1 MRIFITG
8 GTGYVGSHLVRRL
21 ASGGHDLVCLA
32 CQDEGSDLARHG
44 ARLAVGDVTDH
55 AAVARAMRGCDRVI
69 HLASLHSFW
78 ERDPRRWADVNVT
91 GTRVVMEAALEEGVR
106 RVVHVST
113 ALVYGHPPDDLFTE
127 ESEPGPELFSEFA
140 RTRRDGDR
148 VVWAMQRE
156 LGLPVVV
163 LQPGIV
169 LGPGHP
175 DDAVAALVTALAE
188 RGLKAAPFA
197 DVPLT
202 VVHVRDVAEAI
213 VRALDAPGIVGQAYL
228 LGTGVARLGDLA
240 GGAQA
245 PRVPDAIAMATA
257 HVLTGLA
264 ALTGRPPRW
273 GLSTDQARTLREGLR
288 FDGSKAE
295 RELGLSYTP
304 IADAVRETTARM

>member
-8 GTGYVGSHLVRRL
+8 GTGYIGSHLVRRL
-21 ASGGHDLVCLA
+21 ASGGHELVCLVA
-32 CQDEGSDLARHG
+32 EGAHDLAAHG
-44 ARLAVGDVTDH
+44 ARLVVGEVTDH
-55 AAVARAMRGCDRVI
+55 AAVAQAMRGCDRVI

-91 GTRVVMEAALEEGVR
+91 GTRVVMEAALEERVR

-127 ESEPGPELFSEFA
+127 ESEPGPELYSEFA

-175 DDAVAALVTALAE
+175 DDAVGALVTALAE
-188 RGLKAAPFA
+188 HDLPAAPFA

-213 VRALDAPGIVGQAYL
+213 VRALDAPGVVGQAYL

-240 GGAQA
+240 GAA
-245 PRVPDAIAMATA
+245 APPRVPDALAMATA

-273 GLSTDQARTLREGLR
+273 GLSSDHARTLREGLR

-304 IADAVRETTARM
+304 IADAVREAATRL

>member
-8 GTGYVGSHLVRRL
+8 GTGYIGSHVVRRL
-21 ASGGHDLVCLA
+21 AGSGHELVCLVPGA
-32 CQDEGSDLARHG
+32 GSERDAHG
-44 ARLAVGDVTDH
+44 ARLVGGDVTDH
-55 AAVARAMRGCDRVI
+55 ASVARAMRGCDRVI

-91 GTRVVMEAALEEGVR
+91 GTRVVMEVALEERVR

-169 LGPGHP
+169 LGPGQP
-175 DDAVAALVTALAE
+175 DDAVGALVTALAE
-188 RGLKAAPFA
+188 HDLPAAPFA

-213 VRALDAPGIVGQAYL
+213 VRALDATGVVGQAYL

-240 GGAQA
+240 GAAA
-245 PRVPDAIAMATA
+245 PRVPDALAMATA

-273 GLSTDQARTLREGLR
+273 GLSTDHARTLREGLR

-295 RELGLSYTP
+295 RELGFSYTP
-304 IADAVRETTARM
+304 IADAVRETAVRT

>member
-8 GTGYVGSHLVRRL
+8 GTGYIGAHLVRRL
-21 ASGGHDLVCLA
+21 AGSGHELVCLVA
-32 CQDEGSDLARHG
+32 DAQDGAGLEAHG
-44 ARLAVGDVTDH
+44 ARVARGDVTDH
-55 AAVARAMRGCDRVI
+55 GAVVRAMRGCDRVV

-91 GTRVVMEAALEEGVR
+91 GTRVVMEVALEEHVR

-127 ESEPGPELFSEFA
+127 DSEPGPELFSEFA

-156 LGLPVVV
+156 LDLPVVV

-175 DDAVAALVTALAE
+175 DGAVGELVTALAE
-188 RGLKAAPFA
+188 HDLPAAPFA

-202 VVHVRDVAEAI
+202 VVHVRDVVEAI
-213 VRALDAPGIVGQAYL
+213 VRALTAPGVVGQAYL
-228 LGTGVARLGDLA
+228 LGTGVARFGDLA
-240 GGAQA
+240 GKA
-245 PRVPDAIAMATA
+245 PRVPDALAMATA
-257 HVLTGLA
+257 HLLTGLA

-273 GLSTDQARTLREGLR
+273 GLSTDHARTLREGLR

-295 RELGLSYTP
+295 RELGFAYTP
-304 IADAVRETTARM
+304 IADAVRESATRG

>member
-8 GTGYVGSHLVRRL
+8 GTGYIGSHLVRRL
-21 ASGGHDLVCLA
+21 ASGGHELVCLVA
-32 CQDEGSDLARHG
+32 EGAHDLAAHG
-44 ARLAVGDVTDH
+44 ARLVVGEVTDH
-55 AAVARAMRGCDRVI
+55 AAVAQAMRGCDRVI

-91 GTRVVMEAALEEGVR
+91 GTRVVMEAALEERVR

-127 ESEPGPELFSEFA
+127 ESEPGPELYSEFA

-175 DDAVAALVTALAE
+175 DDAVGALVTALAE
-188 RGLKAAPFA
+188 HDLPAAPFA

-213 VRALDAPGIVGQAYL
+213 VRALDAPGVVGQAYL

-240 GGAQA
+240 GGAA
-245 PRVPDAIAMATA
+245 PPRVPDALAMATA

-273 GLSTDQARTLREGLR
+273 GLSSDHARTLREGLR

-304 IADAVRETTARM
+304 IADAVREAATRL